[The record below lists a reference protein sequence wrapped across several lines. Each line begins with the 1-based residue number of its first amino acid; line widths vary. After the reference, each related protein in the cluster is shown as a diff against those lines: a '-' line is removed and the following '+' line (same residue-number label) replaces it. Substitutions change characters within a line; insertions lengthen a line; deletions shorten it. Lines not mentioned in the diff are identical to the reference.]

1 MAQIED
7 DLDFGVTLDNDDQTD
22 RNIGKDGG
30 KAGKKLL
37 ENPQK
42 DKENIEGISMKA
54 SDYNI
59 SNASHPVACVFSVL
73 FKGLAFFMY
82 FILHTRYLV
91 LGNFISS
98 VLTFIFVTIF
108 MASDFWVIKNVSGR
122 LLVGLRWWSSFD
134 EKGKEMWRFESK
146 DNEGGNSVDS
156 SVFWMGQ
163 IICVLLWGFFLVVNA
178 LSFDM
183 FWVFLLLKIGFS

>member
-73 FKGLAFFMY
+73 FKGLAFFM
-82 FILHTRYLV
+82 
-91 LGNFISS
+91 
-98 VLTFIFVTIF
+98 
-108 MASDFWVIKNVSGR
+108 
-122 LLVGLRWWSSFD
+122 
-134 EKGKEMWRFESK
+134 
-146 DNEGGNSVDS
+146 
-156 SVFWMGQ
+156 
-163 IICVLLWGFFLVVNA
+163 
-178 LSFDM
+178 
-183 FWVFLLLKIGFS
+183 